1 MLFVQMSKFNLG
13 ILQLSTASLKDKVG
27 PSLKDPT
34 IEA

>member
-1 MLFVQMSKFNLG
+1 MLFVQMSSFNLD
-13 ILQLSTASLKDKVG
+13 IIQLSTASWKDKVD

>member
-1 MLFVQMSKFNLG
+1 MLFVQIPTFD
-13 ILQLSTASLKDKVG
+13 IDIIQLSTASWKDKVD